1 MDYTSGGP
9 VGGRPNHAKFSVPAD
24 MVALEKIQEPWYN
37 QRLATNDMRL
47 TIYGGPQATT
57 KVAPARAI
65 TLAPPAQR
73 WKPRGGRGFAV
84 WRADLADRLSTH
96 DLLDTSCTDPPT
108 LGGAEK
114 TWAGCSADDIFAFYK
129 DACAEY
135 KAENTAVFHVVMS
148 TIDLSGIR
156 EETDIAFI
164 TRHFHEGGERDGN
177 GLLKWCEQFAD
188 HTDTGE
194 QDRLQILLAETKLS
208 GHGVTVVM
216 LEKHAVELLS
226 IWSKIAGNDIA
237 APASY
242 YSRLLSSIPPG
253 INGAVGTLR
262 SWLADK
268 ITDGAPF
275 LSEPEKFID
284 KLLAHART
292 LGIPAQSAGTG
303 GSVYAMGAGN
313 NNCKFC
319 SSRVCGYINKPPVSE
334 KKYCVIFNA
343 AKPIPESASDVERN
357 YIKINRA
364 YVAKFE
370 PSKVKGMSQYEM
382 KQKLGWNEA
391 DSAAVVNPV
400 ISNRTAFDAW
410 LAENGIN
417 NHRVA
422 MIVSPSSPSVAEEG
436 GLLAPEMASP
446 LRAMRATNANMRS
459 PSSAAIPSRRPSV
472 HAPMVVAP
480 APQAGLSYLFQR
492 PSMQTLLELT
502 GLLLRRLKN
511 IDRSSLSLI
520 HI

>member
-1 MDYTSGGP
+1 M
-9 VGGRPNHAKFSVPAD
+9 
-24 MVALEKIQEPWYN
+24 
-37 QRLATNDMRL
+37 
-47 TIYGGPQATT
+47 
-57 KVAPARAI
+57 
-65 TLAPPAQR
+65 
-73 WKPRGGRGFAV
+73 
-84 WRADLADRLSTH
+84 
-96 DLLDTSCTDPPT
+96 LDTSCTDPPT

-114 TWAGCSADDIFAFYK
+114 TWAGCSADEIFALYK

-164 TRHFHEGGERDGN
+164 TRHFHKGGERDGN
-177 GLLKWCEQFAD
+177 GLLKWCEEFAD

-268 ITDGAPF
+268 ITDGAPI

-303 GSVYAMGAGN
+303 NSVYAMGAGN
-313 NNCKFC
+313 NNCGFC
-319 SSRVCGYINKPPVSE
+319 SSRICGFINKPPISD
-334 KKYCVIFNA
+334 KKYCMIFNDT
-343 AKPIPESASDVERN
+343 KPIPTSASDAERN
-357 YIKINRA
+357 YIMINRA
-364 YVAKFE
+364 YVAKFK
-370 PSKVKGMSQYEM
+370 PSKVKGVSLYEM
-382 KQKLGWNEA
+382 KQKLGMNEA
-391 DSAAVVNPV
+391 DNAAAREMAVVNPV
-400 ISNRTAFDAW
+400 VSNRTAFDAW
-410 LAENGIN
+410 LAENEIN

-459 PSSAAIPSRRPSV
+459 PSSAAIPSRRPSM

-502 GLLLRRLKN
+502 GLLLRRLRN
-511 IDRSSLSLI
+511 IDRSSFLNLVIGLLVVQRHGSALVSYLLPSKEHVRAALI
-520 HI
+520 RALRRLAKLGVSAGAHLAVVSSTTSRLLPSP